1 MASMKLWPQF
11 KANGYLKHIFDGQEL
26 INYENLFQQTYEGK
40 IDEWDYQY
48 TFCNFVQHGL
58 IVKPKINM
66 IRNIGF
72 GAGGTHT
79 EMPTIDHLYMD
90 EETKFPLIH
99 PNIMT
104 PIDRRGGGTALVENH
119 NNGSIEQQ
127 LRERDRLDKV
137 IKETNV
143 KFNQL
148 LQAKQYYAVII
159 LFKSVLREKET
170 WPKGLSY
177 PLHPH
182 HLQYAYYTAIAY
194 FNLGD
199 YDHAIAMLNI
209 ILRFDPNNVRILIML
224 TQTLINQGLWN
235 EASKIISKFNNLTVN
250 MSEKNE
256 IDDMVKLISSHIK
269 NNNN

>member
-99 PNIMT
+99 PNIMA
-104 PIDRRGGGTALVENH
+104 PVDRRGGGEAELTEY
-119 NNGSIEQQ
+119 NNINSISWQ
-127 LRERDRLDKV
+127 LKERDRLETA
-137 IKETNV
+137 IKETEA

-148 LQAKQYYAVII
+148 LQTKQYYAIII
-159 LFKSVLREKET
+159 LFKSTLREKTT
-170 WPKGLSY
+170 WPLSLYY
-177 PLHPH
+177 PLYPH
-182 HLQYAYYTAIAY
+182 HLQWAYYTALAY

-199 YDHAIAMLNI
+199 YEHVTAMLNV
-209 ILRFDPNNVRILIML
+209 ILMFDPKNVRILIML
-224 TQTLINQGLWN
+224 MQTLIKQGLWD
-235 EASKIISKFNNLTVN
+235 EASKTIGKFNNLQVN
-250 MSEKNE
+250 MSEKAE
-256 IDDMVKLISSHIK
+256 IDNIFNLISSHIK
-269 NNNN
+269 KD